1 MLNKLFS
8 LIGVSISA
16 SGGGVTPAATQF
28 VYNVSF
34 PAYGTFI
41 SEETLTDN
49 EDVGGVNTAVGSYS
63 RAVYA
68 DGVGGTYIEESS
80 TNFYS
85 YGTELRQESG
95 TIDISLCGGNYS
107 AGGYTN
113 YWYSDGA
120 GGYWTNT
127 QGGYTPYGAY
137 LANCDGNNHYSD
149 GNGSYYSES
158 DGSGGGTSYPSYGE
172 YSYSDGDYTYYH
184 DGNGGTYSTYTGGGT
199 SYPSYGEYSNSGT
212 YDNQIEVNGSYYNNG
227 SYSYMEYHDGMGGT
241 YSEYSYSYQPYG
253 YEFTSSSWYDD
264 TSMMTYYTAYLSDGD
279 GGYYTSST

>member
-41 SEETLTDN
+41 SEETLTDY
-49 EDVGGVNTAVGSYS
+49 EDIGGVNTAVGSYY
-63 RAVYA
+63 AIVYA

-85 YGTELRQESG
+85 YGTELRQASG
-95 TIDISLCGGNYS
+95 SIDVTLCGNYYS
-107 AGGYTN
+107 VGGYTN
-113 YWYSDGA
+113 YWYADGA

-127 QGGYTPYGAY
+127 QGGYSSYGTF
-137 LANCDGNNHYSD
+137 LANCDGNNHYS
-149 GNGSYYSES
+149 NGSGGYYSES

-184 DGNGGTYSTYTGGGT
+184 DGMGGTYSVYTGGG
-199 SYPSYGEYSNSGT
+199 SYYPSYGSYSNSGSG
-212 YDNQIEVNGSYYNNG
+212 DNQIEVNGSYYNNG
-227 SYSYMEYHDGMGGT
+227 SYSYTEYHDGMGGT
-241 YSEYSYSYQPYG
+241 YSEYSYSYQSYG
-253 YEFTSSSWYDD
+253 YEFTTSSWYDD
-264 TSMMTYYTAYLSDGD
+264 TSMMN
-279 GGYYTSST
+279 YYTSYQSDGNGGYFTYST